1 MRRLPAVGVAL
12 LLAACASRGGP
23 ATYET
28 AMRAPGPAFSWPD
41 TDSAHVL
48 HFLNRLS
55 FGPGPTDIARVRQ
68 LGYRRWLDEQLQ
80 PERIADTV
88 QDAVHR
94 QYALAFEPPEQLWR
108 EYPPPQLAIAQARRR
123 ADAQMDPAQ
132 MRPDSMLQQR
142 FQRAQR
148 QLGGQ
153 VVMATLARHIAS
165 ERQLQEVMTDFW
177 FNHFNVF
184 IGKNQDRW
192 LTSDYVER
200 AIREHAL
207 GRFED
212 LLLAVAKHP
221 AMLVYLDNAVSV
233 APGSRPAPQRR
244 GGFFLFRP
252 FARRPRFRPQPPAAQ
267 RRGATGINENY
278 GRELLELHTL
288 GVDGGYTQQDVQST
302 ARILTGWGVS
312 PPQQGGFQFEYHE
325 WAHDDGEKTVLGV
338 KFPSGHG
345 MDEGERLLRM
355 LAAHPST
362 ARHIAHKLCARFVA
376 DDPPDGCV
384 DHAVAAWTRT
394 NGDIRAVVLAI
405 VESDD
410 FWAPETMRAKLKS
423 PLEFVV
429 SALRAT
435 GAGPDTSARLGNV
448 LNQLGQPLF
457 MQQVPTGYPE
467 RMDEWVNSGALLNR
481 MNVAVAIAAG
491 RLPGMNVDL
500 EPLIHATADKD
511 ALVAAVNAAI
521 LGGQAS
527 PNTLRVIR
535 QQIDD
540 VGDARNA
547 RALAVGLALG
557 SPDFQKQ

>member
-1 MRRLPAVGVAL
+1 MRRLPALGVAA
-12 LLAACASRGGP
+12 LLASCTPRGAP
-23 ATYET
+23 PLNET
-28 AMRAPGPAFSWPD
+28 VMTAPGAAFAWPA

-48 HFLNRLS
+48 HFLDRLT
-55 FGPGPTDIARVRQ
+55 FGPAPGDIARVQ
-68 LGYRRWLDEQLQ
+68 QIGYRRWLDEQLQ
-80 PERIADTV
+80 PGRIADTM
-88 QDAVHR
+88 QDAVRR
-94 QYALAFEPPEQLWR
+94 QYALAFEPPAQLWR
-108 EYPPPQLAIAQARRR
+108 EYPPPQLARQLAMRSGR
-123 ADAQMDPAQ
+123 ADMLPGGAD
-132 MRPDSMLQQR
+132 DSMLIRRTQM
-142 FQRAQR
+142 AQR

-153 VVMATLARHIAS
+153 VVMATLARHLAS

-184 IGKNQDRW
+184 MGKNQDRW
-192 LTSDYVER
+192 LTADYVEH

-212 LLLAVAKHP
+212 LLMAVAKHP
-221 AMLVYLDNAVSV
+221 AMLVYLDNAVSH
-233 APGSRPAPQRR
+233 
-244 GGFFLFRP
+244 
-252 FARRPRFRPQPPAAQ
+252 AR
-267 RRGATGINENY
+267 GINENY

-288 GVDGGYTQQDVQST
+288 GVDGGYTQQDVQNA

-312 PPQQGGFQFEYHE
+312 GPLRGGFQFEFHDRAHE
-325 WAHDDGEKTVLGV
+325 LGEKTVLGV

-394 NGDIRAVVLAI
+394 NGDIRAVILAI

-410 FWAPETMRAKLKS
+410 FWAPENMRAKLKS

-429 SALRAT
+429 GALRAT
-435 GAGPDTSARLGNV
+435 GAGPDTSARLGFV

-467 RMDEWVNSGALLNR
+467 RMDEWVSSGALLNR

-491 RLPGMNVDL
+491 RLPGMRVDL
-500 EPLIHATADKD
+500 DPLIPPTSDRD
-511 ALVAAVNAAI
+511 ALVAEVNATI

-527 PNTLRVIR
+527 PNALRVIR

-540 VGDARNA
+540 VRDPRNA
-547 RALAVGLALG
+547 RTLAVGLALG

>member
-1 MRRLPAVGVAL
+1 MRRLPAIGVVVAF
-12 LLAACASRGGP
+12 AACASRGGP
-23 ATYET
+23 PMHET
-28 AMRAPGPAFSWPD
+28 VMTALRPPFAWPQA
-41 TDSAHVL
+41 DSAHVL
-48 HFLNRLS
+48 HLLNRLA
-55 FGPGPTDIARVRQ
+55 FGPGPRDIARVQ
-68 LGYRRWLDEQLQ
+68 QMGYRRWLDEQLQ
-80 PERIADTV
+80 PDRIADTV
-88 QDAVHR
+88 QEVVRR
-94 QYALAFEPPEQLWR
+94 QYALAFEPPAQLWR
-108 EYPPPQLAIAQARRR
+108 EYPPPQLVRQLARRSGR
-123 ADAQMDPAQ
+123 ADQVQPGGQ
-132 MRPDSMLQQR
+132 QDSMLIRRTQQ
-142 FQRAQR
+142 AQR

-192 LTSDYVER
+192 LTADYVEH

-212 LLLAVAKHP
+212 LLMAVAKHP

-233 APGSRPAPQRR
+233 APGSRPAPPQRR
-244 GGFFLFRP
+244 GFFLFRP
-252 FARRPRFRPQPPAAQ
+252 FRSRPRIRPVPPAAQ

-288 GVDGGYTQQDVQST
+288 GVDGGYTQQDVQNA

-312 PPQQGGFQFEYHE
+312 NPLRGGFQFEYHD
-325 WAHDDGEKTVLGV
+325 WAHDESEKMVLGV

-384 DHAVAAWTRT
+384 DHAVAAWMQT
-394 NGDIRAVVLAI
+394 NGDIRAVILAI

-435 GAGPDTSARLGNV
+435 GAGPDTSARLGFV
-448 LNQLGQPLF
+448 LGQLGQPLF

-467 RMDEWVNSGALLNR
+467 RMDEWVSSGALLNR

-491 RLPGMNVDL
+491 RLPGMSVDL
-500 EPLIHATADKD
+500 EPLIPMTTDRD
-511 ALVAAVNAAI
+511 ALVASVNAVI
-521 LGGQAS
+521 LGGQATQ
-527 PNTLRVIR
+527 NTLRVIR

-540 VGDARNA
+540 VADARNA
-547 RALAVGLALG
+547 RSLAVGLALG